1 MVTYDFYKNVYLG
14 SAITEPAFP
23 GAIARAGE
31 WLDKLERTCTVTD
44 CGPNSRAM
52 AVCAVAEA
60 MDTFSRRQQVSRA
73 SIGGVTVEYADDSD
87 KKLSRQ
93 LLQTAG
99 IFLDIYRGVGK

>member
-1 MVTYDFYKNVYLG
+1 MITYEFYKDTYLG
-14 SAITEPAFP
+14 TQLSENRFAQAV
-23 GAIARAGE
+23 ARAE
-31 WLDKLERTCTVTD
+31 QWLQKLERTCTVTD

-60 MDTFSRRQQVSRA
+60 MDTFFKRQQVSRA

-93 LLQTAG
+93 LLQAAG
-99 IFLDIYRGVGK
+99 VFLDIYRGVGG